1 MLTSNFLKPKIPI
14 ILPNANT
21 ILAKFIV
28 IMVKNNAFIDFM
40 YFFISKKI
48 AKFIIKIVGSKMINL
63 ESIVILEKRINRKVV
78 KVKSGSKGWKPL
90 GPVLNLVK
98 FKKSIPK
105 QDL

>member
-1 MLTSNFLKPKIPI
+1 MLPK
-14 ILPNANT
+14 ANT

-28 IMVKNNAFIDFM
+28 IIVKNNVFRDFM
-40 YFFISKKI
+40 YFFTSKKI
-48 AKFIIKIVGSKMINL
+48 TKFISKIAGSKMINL
-63 ESIVILEKRINRKVV
+63 ENIVILERRINRKVV
-78 KVKSGSKGWKPL
+78 KIKSGSKGWKPL